1 MNLTTVGKY
10 AIIERGGSQIVADLT
25 FHFDCSY
32 FKRAITI
39 KSIVIA
45 LFNVANHVANKL
57 SKYKDIKVYRTD
69 DTTEAFVGCIK
80 SVLLQIISKLSWKMK
95 VILESGFK
103 SM

>member
-32 FKRAITI
+32 FERAITI